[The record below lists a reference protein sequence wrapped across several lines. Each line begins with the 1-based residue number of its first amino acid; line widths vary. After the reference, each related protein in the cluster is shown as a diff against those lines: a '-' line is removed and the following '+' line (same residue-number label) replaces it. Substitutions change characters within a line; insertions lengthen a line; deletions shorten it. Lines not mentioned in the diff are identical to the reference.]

1 MVYHLKSVTAPL
13 QVACVNDVFFSVCEG
28 RSTAKIS
35 GKSYGNERQGYFRL
49 ILLVSSPFAFSRSL
63 GSLSK
68 HNDNGNENYKIKK
81 KTFWFN
87 EQNSNS
93 ARALHLLDHFSLSL

>member
-13 QVACVNDVFFSVCEG
+13 QVACVNDVFFSVCER

-81 KTFWFN
+81 KN
-87 EQNSNS
+87 I
-93 ARALHLLDHFSLSL
+93 LV